1 MLKIGLTGNIG
12 SGKSMVCH
20 VFEKL
25 SVPVYYA
32 DIEAKKILDN
42 SIITSELI
50 NYFGDEILDENRDA
64 IDRKKLAA
72 IVFKNKTKLKKLN
85 SIIHPRLRI
94 EFEDWCNTFKNSPYI
109 IQEAAILLENGL
121 GKNFDKIIVVSAPKK
136 IRLLRV
142 MERDSMA
149 EADVLAR
156 MKNQWSDKRK
166 EMAADFVIKNDG
178 KHLILPQILKI
189 HQLFSSK

>member
-12 SGKSMVCH
+12 SGKSLVCH

-25 SVPVYYA
+25 NIPVFYA
-32 DIEAKKILDN
+32 DIEAKKILNN
-42 SIITSELI
+42 SIVISELI
-50 NYFGDEILDENRDA
+50 NYFGDGILDKNRAA
-64 IDRKKLAA
+64 IDRKKMAA
-72 IVFKNKTKLKKLN
+72 IVFNNKFKLKKLN

-94 EFEDWCNTFKNSPYI
+94 EFEDWCSTFKNSPYI

-136 IRLLRV
+136 IRLLRA

-149 EADVLAR
+149 EAEVLAR

-178 KHLILPQILKI
+178 KQLILPQILKI